1 MRPSDRVLAS
11 FFETSPSARAALLA
25 CLQHSSLLGRA
36 GRSCSPISRFGNELL
51 NGLGPKLTL
60 RKQLMLGLFGKK
72 KDQPSHEN
80 NSQESQ
86 EPIVLSK
93 LQEITAGDDEM
104 YRSLSRLLFLDP
116 KKITTSLEDAVS
128 QATAFDSAGNRTRAE
143 VWYRIAGGIALYRG
157 DQDGVRKFFEKASSI
172 AGDRRPE
179 YKTIASRSQ
188 DAVNLA
194 RKFYESM

>member
-1 MRPSDRVLAS
+1 
-11 FFETSPSARAALLA
+11 
-25 CLQHSSLLGRA
+25 
-36 GRSCSPISRFGNELL
+36 
-51 NGLGPKLTL
+51 
-60 RKQLMLGLFGKK
+60 MLSLFGKK
-72 KDQPSHEN
+72 KNQPSPAEDPTEN
-80 NSQESQ
+80 Q
-86 EPIVLSK
+86 EPMVLSK

-116 KKITTSLEDAVS
+116 KKILTSLEDAVS
-128 QATAFDSAGNRTRAE
+128 QATIFDSTGNRTRAE

-194 RKFYESM
+194 RKFYESI

>member
-1 MRPSDRVLAS
+1 
-11 FFETSPSARAALLA
+11 
-25 CLQHSSLLGRA
+25 
-36 GRSCSPISRFGNELL
+36 
-51 NGLGPKLTL
+51 
-60 RKQLMLGLFGKK
+60 MLSLFGKK
-72 KDQPSHEN
+72 KTQPSPAEN
-80 NSQESQ
+80 LTENQ
-86 EPIVLSK
+86 EPMVLSK

-116 KKITTSLEDAVS
+116 KKIVTSLEDAVS
-128 QATAFDSAGNRTRAE
+128 QAAAFDSTGNRTRAE

-179 YKTIASRSQ
+179 YKTMASRSQ

>member
-1 MRPSDRVLAS
+1 
-11 FFETSPSARAALLA
+11 
-25 CLQHSSLLGRA
+25 
-36 GRSCSPISRFGNELL
+36 
-51 NGLGPKLTL
+51 
-60 RKQLMLGLFGKK
+60 MLSLFGKK
-72 KDQPSHEN
+72 KNQPSPAESPPEN
-80 NSQESQ
+80 Q
-86 EPIVLSK
+86 EPMVLSK

-128 QATAFDSAGNRTRAE
+128 QATTFDSTGNGTRAE
-143 VWYRIAGGIALYRG
+143 VWYRIAGGISLYRG
-157 DQDGVRKFFEKASSI
+157 DAESVRKFFEKASSI

-194 RKFYESM
+194 RKFYESI

>member
-1 MRPSDRVLAS
+1 
-11 FFETSPSARAALLA
+11 
-25 CLQHSSLLGRA
+25 
-36 GRSCSPISRFGNELL
+36 
-51 NGLGPKLTL
+51 
-60 RKQLMLGLFGKK
+60 MLSLFGKK
-72 KDQPSHEN
+72 KNQPSPAEN
-80 NSQESQ
+80 PTENQ

-116 KKITTSLEDAVS
+116 KKIFTSLEDAVS
-128 QATAFDSAGNRTRAE
+128 QATTFDSTGNRTRAE

>member
-1 MRPSDRVLAS
+1 MV
-11 FFETSPSARAALLA
+11 
-25 CLQHSSLLGRA
+25 
-36 GRSCSPISRFGNELL
+36 
-51 NGLGPKLTL
+51 GP
-60 RKQLMLGLFGKK
+60 FGKK
-72 KDQPSHEN
+72 KNESSPTGNSPEN
-80 NSQESQ
+80 Q
-86 EPIVLSK
+86 EPMVLSK

-116 KKITTSLEDAVS
+116 KKITTSLEDAIS
-128 QATAFDSAGNRTRAE
+128 QATTFESTGNRTRAE

-157 DQDGVRKFFEKASSI
+157 DPESVRKFFEKASSI

-194 RKFYESM
+194 RKFYESI

>member
-1 MRPSDRVLAS
+1 MPS
-11 FFETSPSARAALLA
+11 
-25 CLQHSSLLGRA
+25 
-36 GRSCSPISRFGNELL
+36 
-51 NGLGPKLTL
+51 
-60 RKQLMLGLFGKK
+60 LFGKK
-72 KDQPSHEN
+72 KDQPSHTDN
-80 NSQESQ
+80 PQESQ

-128 QATAFDSAGNRTRAE
+128 QASAFDSAGNRTRAE